1 MHTVQLKID
10 NSIYHNVM
18 FILNNLKLKGL
29 EVKEEKTT
37 NTQINSLDFSKY
49 KVKAFKDI
57 NDPVEWQQ
65 SIRDEW
71 N

>member
-18 FILNNLKLKGL
+18 FLLNNLKLKGL
-29 EVKEEKTT
+29 HINETKEVTKK
-37 NTQINSLDFSKY
+37 INSLDFSKY
-49 KVKAFKDI
+49 KVEAFKDI
-57 NDPVEWQQ
+57 EDPVKWQQ

-71 N
+71 A